1 MNTINLRK
9 KDCIVQNKDKNEK
22 IFNIMDSC
30 KLCNS
35 FLFHNVL
42 EFDKSIF
49 SDGSK
54 GKEPLVKEECQQ
66 CGTVRTKLKVNLKV
80 FYKENYQPSRNKDTV
95 VFSKNET
102 INRSNYVYQWIID
115 LLPKV
120 KLEKFTSIIEIGCG
134 QGYLLDRFNIKK
146 KFGIEPNKEASLHA
160 KKIASVRNIGY
171 EDIDANEIY
180 DFIFSYCVIEHV
192 DNPNDFLEK
201 QYDILDND
209 GLMCIALPIQDR
221 FNYDLVFTDHIHHFS
236 HENFIKLL
244 NKNGFSIVASEIGR
258 GSYTNIGMYICEK
271 KKKIDAEFEYVK
283 NFNIENIK
291 TIFNKIS
298 QIINQ
303 YENKKIYAF
312 GYGEIAKTILP
323 YNNLDSLITHYIDDF
338 NVDNRVI
345 SSSKAKE
352 LFKNL
357 DSVNLILLVNP
368 VYNKKIKNLF
378 SMISNINFIDIFENI
393 ETI

>member
-1 MNTINLRK
+1 
-9 KDCIVQNKDKNEK
+9 
-22 IFNIMDSC
+22 MDSC
-30 KLCNS
+30 KICNS
-35 FLFHNVL
+35 FSFHNVL

-54 GKEPLVKEECQQ
+54 GKEPFVKEECQE
-66 CGTVRTKLKVNLKV
+66 CGTVRTKSKFNLNAI
-80 FYKENYQPSRNKDTV
+80 YKENYQPSRNKDTV

-102 INRSNYVYQWIID
+102 INRSNFVYQWIID
-115 LLPKV
+115 LLPKDKV
-120 KLEKFTSIIEIGCG
+120 EKFTSIIEIGCG
-134 QGYLLDRFNIKK
+134 QGYLLDKFNIKK

-171 EDIDANEIY
+171 EDIDADEIY

-221 FNYDLVFTDHIHHFS
+221 FNYDLFFADHICHFS
-236 HENFIKLL
+236 HENFKKFL
-244 NKNGFSIVASEIGR
+244 NKNGFSIICSEIGR
-258 GSYTNIGMYICEK
+258 ESYTNIGMYICEK
-271 KKKIDAEFEYVK
+271 RKRTDVEFKYVK
-283 NFNIENIK
+283 NFNIENVKI
-291 TIFNKIS
+291 IFNKIS

-323 YNNLDSLITHYIDDF
+323 YNNLDSLITYYIDDF
-338 NVDNRVI
+338 SVENRVI
-345 SSSKAKE
+345 SSSEAKE

-357 DSVNLILLVNP
+357 DSVDLILLINP

-378 SMISNINFIDIFENI
+378 SMISNINFIDIFEGI
-393 ETI
+393 ETT